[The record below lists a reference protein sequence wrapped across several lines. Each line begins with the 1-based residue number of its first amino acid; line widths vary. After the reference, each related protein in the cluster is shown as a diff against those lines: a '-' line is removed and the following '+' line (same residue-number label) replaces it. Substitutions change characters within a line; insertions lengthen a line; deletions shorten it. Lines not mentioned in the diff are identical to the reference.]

1 MTNRCPPQYRNLSPA
16 EECRMRG
23 LRLGT
28 IETPGALP
36 RLETQAAVEA
46 KLAARKAL
54 VIGHIRNG
62 VKSGGELRRV
72 VHGGQWV
79 AQVIEHLLTAGQI
92 REIGYTRVG
101 GRMFEAVE

>member
-1 MTNRCPPQYRNLSPA
+1 
-16 EECRMRG
+16 MRG